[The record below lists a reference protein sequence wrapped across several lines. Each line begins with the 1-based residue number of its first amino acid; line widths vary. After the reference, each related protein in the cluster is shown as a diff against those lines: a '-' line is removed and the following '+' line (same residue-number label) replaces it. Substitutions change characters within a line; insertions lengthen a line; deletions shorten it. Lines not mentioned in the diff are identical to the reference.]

1 MEVKMDS
8 LHFIMDKRK
17 KGTHLSLEE
26 RVIIQTCLKAHC
38 SLRSIAREIGCSPST
53 IHYEIKRGTVK
64 LYHGKVKRYKAQ
76 QGQSVYQNHRRYCGR
91 KSDFLKKHKFI
102 DYLQRHFFEDGWS
115 LDVCSNRATA
125 VGAFSSRD
133 VVCTKTLYN
142 YVDQGLLDIHN
153 YDLPEKLKRNTKLHR
168 IRRNKKKLGRSI
180 EERPK
185 EINKR
190 NEFGH
195 WECDLVLGH
204 KSKDDEV
211 LLTLSERMSREFL
224 ILRIPD
230 KTSVSVMQ
238 AFKKLQRQY
247 SEHWNDIFKTITTD
261 NGSEFAD
268 LSSLEDVSNTLVY
281 YAHPYT
287 SCDKGTVE
295 RHNGLIRRFIPK
307 GEAIDNYSL
316 QDIIDIETWCNSLPR
331 KILAYHTPDEIFERE
346 LDLIYQAA

>member
-1 MEVKMDS
+1 MDS
-8 LHFIMDKRK
+8 LHSTMSIHRK
-17 KGTHLSLEE
+17 SKHLSFEE
-26 RVIIQTCLKAHC
+26 RVIIQTRLKDGY
-38 SLRSIAREIGCSPST
+38 SLRAIARELHRSPST
-53 IHYEIKRGTVK
+53 ISYEVKRGSVG
-64 LYHGKVKRYKAQ
+64 LYHGKVKRYKAT
-76 QGQSVYQNHRRYCGR
+76 QGHDIYQAHRKKCGR
-91 KSDFLKKHKFI
+91 KSDFLRKTQFMRYVHK
-102 DYLQRHFFEDGWS
+102 HFFKDGWS

-153 YDLPEKLKRNTKLHR
+153 YDLSEKLKRNTKLHR

-204 KSKDDEV
+204 KTKDDEV

-224 ILRIPD
+224 IVKIPD
-230 KTSVSVMQ
+230 KTADSVMN
-238 AFKKLQRQY
+238 AFKSLRKQY
-247 SEHWNDIFKTITTD
+247 SEHWTEIFKTIMTD

-268 LSSLEDVSNTLVY
+268 LSNLEDASNTLIY
-281 YAHPYT
+281 YAHPT
-287 SCDKGTVE
+287 LLVTRGPLKDTMA
-295 RHNGLIRRFIPK
+295 LF
-307 GEAIDNYSL
+307 ADL
-316 QDIIDIETWCNSLPR
+316 FL
-331 KILAYHTPDEIFERE
+331 RE
-346 LDLIYQAA
+346 KQ